1 MERVDF
7 TNAVEDARYKIN
19 SWIRN
24 ETHGECNAQFFHR
37 SVICEYG
44 ELSTLQLGV
53 FCTQKALLFLIQSN
67 DGCYLKLL

>member
-19 SWIRN
+19 NWVTN

-37 SVICEYG
+37 IG
-44 ELSTLQLGV
+44 QLYV
-53 FCTQKALLFLIQSN
+53 NVENCQHYN
-67 DGCYLKLL
+67 